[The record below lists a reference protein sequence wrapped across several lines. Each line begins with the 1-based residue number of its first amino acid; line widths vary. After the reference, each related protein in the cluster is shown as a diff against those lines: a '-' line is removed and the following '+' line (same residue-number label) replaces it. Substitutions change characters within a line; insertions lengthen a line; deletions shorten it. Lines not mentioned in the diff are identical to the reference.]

1 MTFKTL
7 NDLLFGF
14 ENIVVIYLAARLAL
28 DNVLTI
34 GMIFAFMAYKL
45 QFVEKSVQL
54 VEKGIDFRLLEL
66 HLERLSDIALNPIE
80 ARPRADLRPI
90 VRPIQGKIE
99 LKDVSFR
106 YAATEPFVFEKREPD
121 CRSRGICDDCRSF
134 WAWKDDA
141 RKDHARTARTDQR
154 RGFDRWYSS
163 FWHRH

>member
-28 DNVLTI
+28 DNILTI

-66 HLERLSDIALNPIE
+66 HLERLSDIAL
-80 ARPRADLRPI
+80 L
-90 VRPIQGKIE
+90 
-99 LKDVSFR
+99 
-106 YAATEPFVFEKREPD
+106 PD
-121 CRSRGICDDCRSF
+121 
-134 WAWKDDA
+134 
-141 RKDHARTARTDQR
+141 
-154 RGFDRWYSS
+154 
-163 FWHRH
+163 